1 MPLGIC
7 KDFSILPSLSSSLI
21 SLKSIKL
28 HLFSLD
34 NSSAFSGEI
43 VFISF
48 KASETRVWD
57 DLIAI
62 II

>member
-7 KDFSILPSLSSSLI
+7 KDFSILPSFSSSLI

-43 VFISF
+43 VVIYFN
-48 KASETRVWD
+48 ASETRV
-57 DLIAI
+57 
-62 II
+62 

>member
-7 KDFSILPSLSSSLI
+7 KDLSLLPSLSSSLI

-48 KASETRVWD
+48 KASETRV
-57 DLIAI
+57 
-62 II
+62 